1 MRFDP
6 GPPQRD
12 EAAEYYF
19 KYISLVP
26 DGSVVDTL
34 SAQRD
39 ETLAVLRAIP
49 EERAGHRYADGKW
62 SVREVVGH
70 INDTERL
77 FAMRAFWF
85 ARGFDSPLPS
95 FEQEIA
101 AANGA
106 NGELPLAAYVDEFD
120 ALRAS
125 TVHLFDHLTPE
136 AWMRRGIASGMP
148 FSVRALAYIGAGHV
162 MHHMNVLRE
171 RYL

>member
-19 KYISLVP
+19 QYLGLVP
-26 DGSVVDTL
+26 EGSIVDTL
-34 SAQRD
+34 RAHAD
-39 ETLAVLRAIP
+39 ETLQVLRAIP

-77 FAMRAFWF
+77 FMMRAFWF

-95 FEQEIA
+95 FDQNIA
-101 AANGA
+101 TANGPSA
-106 NGELPLAAYVDEFD
+106 EAPLASYVDEFE

-125 TVHLFDHLTPE
+125 SVHFFDHLTPE
-136 AWMRRGIASGMP
+136 AWLRRGIASDMP
-148 FSVRALAYIGAGHV
+148 FTVRALAYIGAGHV
-162 MHHMNVLRE
+162 MHHVNVLRE
-171 RYL
+171 RYF

>member
-26 DGSVVDTL
+26 QGSIVDTL
-34 SAQRD
+34 IAQRD
-39 ETLAVLRAIP
+39 ETLAVLRAVP

-95 FEQEIA
+95 FDQEIA

-106 NGELPLAAYVDEFD
+106 SAEAPLASYVEEFD
-120 ALRAS
+120 ALRGS
-125 TVHLFDHLTPE
+125 TIHLFDHLRPE
-136 AWMRRGIASGMP
+136 AWLRRGIASDMT

-162 MHHMNVLRE
+162 THHMAILRE
-171 RYL
+171 WYL